1 MTRVHVPE
9 GVEVPAGLMEAF
21 IGYEVALADNDI
33 DALGHYFVDGAD
45 ALRGDAGGLLVGR
58 EQIDRFRGARGGV
71 PTREVTDTHIS
82 VLSDRHAYLTSVN
95 APAKGGRGMVTQLWR
110 RTESDATPGGWVIEA
125 AHVSA
130 PTPAIDT
137 RVWRIVGNPL
147 APGAPTGPLAGHT
160 VAVKDVF
167 AVVGQHLGAGVP
179 AFLAE
184 SEVEEESADAVAA
197 LTRAG
202 ASVVGIA
209 QTDQFAYSIAGM
221 NEAYG
226 TPPNPAVPGG
236 IPGGSSSGPASAV
249 AQGQAS
255 IGLGTDTAGSIRVP
269 ASYQGLWGLRPTHGL
284 VSLNGALPLA
294 PQYDTAGWLTRDGE
308 TLLAAARA
316 SLPSESQ
323 RDVARDAAVVSGPT
337 FLAADDDVA
346 LSLGEVI
353 DAFSGAGVFASLE
366 PVNLPDPVDLFRIF
380 RYTQS
385 AEASRHWQ
393 EWISAH
399 PLALAPDVTA
409 RFAWAASVTK
419 DEESSALEAKRE
431 ARKAIDLALGDD
443 ILLLPSASSTAPSRD
458 ASAERLQAVREA
470 TLGLTAVA
478 GITGRPA
485 LSVPVLET
493 DGGPVGLCL
502 VGPRG
507 SDLALIETAMEWLAA
522 LKG

>member
-21 IGYEVALADNDI
+21 IGYEAALEANDL
-33 DALGHYFVDGAD
+33 DALGRYFVDGPD

-58 EQIDRFRGARGGV
+58 EQIDRFRGARGGSG
-71 PTREVTDTHIS
+71 TREVTDAHIR
-82 VLSDRHAYLTSVN
+82 VLGDTHAYVTSVN
-95 APAKGGRGMVTQLWR
+95 APMRGGRGMVTQLWR
-110 RTESDATPGGWVIEA
+110 RTDADATPGGWVIEA

-130 PTPAIDT
+130 PAPAIDT

-316 SLPSESQ
+316 SLPSDSQ
-323 RDVARDAAVVSGPT
+323 REVARDTAVVSGPM
-337 FLAADDDVA
+337 FLSADDEVA
-346 LSLGEVI
+346 LSLGDVI
-353 DAFSGAGVFASLE
+353 DAFSSAGVFTSLE
-366 PVNLPDPVDLFRIF
+366 PVNLPDPADLFRIF

-409 RFAWAASVTK
+409 RFAWAASVTA
-419 DEESSALEAKRE
+419 DEEASALEAKEE
-431 ARKAIDLALGDD
+431 ARAVIDLALGDD

-493 DGGPVGLCL
+493 DGGPVGLSL

-507 SDLALIETAMEWLAA
+507 SDLALIETALEWLTA